1 MKRLHQ
7 TVLIVSFIPL
17 CWFAMMGVH
26 EAGHVLAGWLTGGEV
41 QKVVLHPLAISRT
54 DVEPNPQPLIVVW
67 SGPVLGIT
75 LPVLLWVVFNFA
87 KIRGEYLPRFFAG
100 FCLIANGAYIGV
112 GSFDRIGDAGEM
124 LKQASPIWTLWL
136 FGLLTIPLGF
146 WLWRRQGIYFGLGES
161 QGKVEI
167 NAAYVSLLSLIFS
180 LILLFSLSPRS

>member
-7 TVLIVSFIPL
+7 IVLIVTFIPL

-26 EAGHVLAGWLTGGEV
+26 EAGHVLGSWLTGGEV

-67 SGPVLGIT
+67 AGPVAGIVI
-75 LPVLLWVVFNFA
+75 PLLVWSIFNFA
-87 KIRGEYLPRFFAG
+87 KLPGEYLLRFFAG

-124 LKQASPIWTLWL
+124 LKQASPILTLWL
-136 FGLLTIPLGF
+136 FGVLTIPLGF
-146 WLWRRQGIYFGLGES
+146 LLWHRQGIHFGLGKS
-161 QGKVEI
+161 HGKVDS
-167 NAAYVSLLSLIFS
+167 NAAYFSLLALVLT
-180 LILLFSLSPRS
+180 LILLFSLSSRS